1 MRRRNPYTPKFGNYH
16 DTWVTCAGVELD
28 NCRIYFDDSPP
39 EPDIG
44 YSGDFTVESVEYQGR
59 DVYSEMSGDEVEDVA
74 DRIVEYINSWYEDGD
89 Q

>member
-39 EPDIG
+39 EPELMDDNALLLCAERACSIVMAELREA
-44 YSGDFTVESVEYQGR
+44 D
-59 DVYSEMSGDEVEDVA
+59 DE
-74 DRIVEYINSWYEDGD
+74 
-89 Q
+89 